1 MEVINAGMRKG
12 IKIMCVVAQTAQFV
26 SLMPK
31 PQDFVTRIVGDVVY
45 LSSLIQKLS
54 DDMNKL
60 LDSYAE
66 IPGNYL
72 MTQMNSI
79 TGSLSNI
86 TNRVNTFAQS
96 GIDQIMG
103 LGENTLGMVSELT
116 GTVID
121 AAGSATKAVVGL
133 GSAVAETSTNILG
146 NTDVAEGIHDSVEV
160 VLEWTGN
167 NFQEFT
173 TNATEPLNKA
183 TQTITDAKAKVSG
196 TVNKAADYAN
206 DKIQQVQKFVE
217 NIIKDLREKMQKLSD
232 IMDSGFKDVTGLD
245 SVSKGSQKISEELKV
260 DTENGVTTKVVEITT
275 SVTSSLASVIKNFNI
290 GKVVFAFTG
299 VLAQSVIVKLGLDQL
314 PPIDFESMLCKI
326 RDDMTMSAQDLYK
339 QYNLM
344 MENTYNEY
352 LEFGDDAAKIPSED
366 RNYSTKNYED
376 FLNQFSEEQK
386 KQRDWIRLQMKSNY
400 DDRGKPIDNAQDT
413 INKREI
419 KSAIKEL
426 RKYRKTVKNAKQTTK
441 ILDVIKEELAR
452 FKQEA
457 EYRCSSIKADWQS
470 MMDQYK
476 KAIAEIKSFFQ
487 NGGSCDMFIDD
498 TCDDINK
505 ACDEIK
511 ELCKGLVS
519 QLIGCSLKVCMPA
532 DIGTVVPNPVYKIA
546 DFWMDI
552 KTIFKFI
559 KDLITLIMRIIN
571 DINKLARL
579 MLNGLNSL
587 KEIISQLMELIGL
600 KWLMDLIQSIITLFG
615 ENITNARESLINTLS
630 PVHFSDTEEYDNA
643 LEALENI
650 LGNKR
655 VGTTD
660 KEFLSSAAELLG
672 TVNSKKIDEVIKNI
686 GNVKGYGTINT
697 DENGE
702 LTSKG
707 KEKTEK
713 IEELIDQLDDYGD
726 TVIAY
731 KSPIIEEVGDA
742 PNVSDL
748 MNGGTLDNDIKFIG
762 WHFFH
767 PNLNHT
773 GTKYYGDG
781 LISGIIKKIKSKIV
795 KKASKTGSKKRGGIN
810 GMKSVNQGGV
820 GRWMVKSDSAY
831 TAFYWYTYYT
841 EDLEKDCFERTT
853 VDNTRIIDNVVSTEN
868 GSIVEITDANGN
880 KRKVFVADNMVRQG
894 DYVTVDGVKY
904 RVS

>member
-96 GIDQIMG
+96 GIDQVMG
-103 LGENTLGMVSELT
+103 FGKNTLDMVSELT

-121 AAGSATKAVVGL
+121 AAGSATKAVAGL
-133 GSAVAETSTNILG
+133 GSAVAETGTNILG
-146 NTDVAEGIHDSVEV
+146 HTDMAEEIHDTTEV

-167 NFQEFT
+167 NFQEFNT
-173 TNATEPLNKA
+173 KLTEPLNKA
-183 TQTITDAKAKVSG
+183 TQKITDVKTKASD
-196 TVNKAADYAN
+196 TVNKAADYTN

-232 IMDSGFKDVTGLD
+232 TMDSGFKDVTGLN

-260 DTENGVTTKVVEITT
+260 DAENGVTTKVVEITT

-344 MENTYNEY
+344 MENAYNDY
-352 LEFGDDAAKIPSED
+352 IEFGEDAAKIPSED
-366 RNYSTKNYED
+366 RNFSTKNYEE

-386 KQRDWIRLQMKSNY
+386 QQRDWIRLQMKSDY
-400 DDRGKPIDNAQDT
+400 GDRRINNAKDT
-413 INKREI
+413 LTKREI
-419 KSAIKEL
+419 RSAIKEL
-426 RKYRKTVKNAKQTTK
+426 TKYRKTVKNAKQTTK
-441 ILDVIKEELAR
+441 LLDVITEELNR

-457 EYRCSSIKADWQS
+457 EYRCNSIKADWQS

-519 QLIGCSLKVCMPA
+519 QLIGCSLKICMPA
-532 DIGTVVPNPVYKIA
+532 DVGPVVPNPIYKIA

-579 MLNGLNSL
+579 MLNGLNNL
-587 KEIISQLMELIGL
+587 KEIITQLMDLIGL
-600 KWLMDLIQSIITLFG
+600 KWLMDLIQSIINLFG
-615 ENITNARESLINTLS
+615 ENITNAKQSLINTLS
-630 PVHFSDTEEYDNA
+630 PVHFRDTEEYDNA

-650 LGNKR
+650 LGNYKVNTKDR
-655 VGTTD
+655 
-660 KEFLSSAAELLG
+660 EFLSDAAELLG
-672 TVNSKKIDEVIKNI
+672 TVSSKKIDEVIKSI
-686 GNVKGYGTINT
+686 GSVKGYSTINT
-697 DENGE
+697 DKNGE
-702 LTSKG
+702 LTAKG
-707 KEKTEK
+707 QEKTEK

-731 KSPIIEEVGDA
+731 KSPIIKDVGDA

-748 MNGGTLDNDIKFIG
+748 MNGGSLDNDIKFVG

-773 GTKYYGDG
+773 GTKYYGNG
-781 LISGIIKKIKSKIV
+781 FISKLIKKIKSNIV
-795 KKASKTGSKKRGGIN
+795 KKASKTGNKKRGGIN
-810 GMKSVNQGGV
+810 GMKSKAQGGV
-820 GRWMVKSDSAY
+820 GRWKVKSDSAY

-853 VDNTRIIDNVVSTEN
+853 VDNSRIIDNIVSTEN

-904 RVS
+904 RVN